1 MANNEQMTKKEMM
14 DIVEK
19 DVIQFLKEQAY
30 KWREQEKSHA
40 RQANYVEAKSYAD
53 MEYAAR
59 VLALEIENE
68 VRERALHYG
77 DKKEV

>member
-1 MANNEQMTKKEMM
+1 MM

-53 MEYAAR
+53 MANAAR
-59 VLALEIENE
+59 VLAVEIENKLYKRMME
-68 VRERALHYG
+68 HDGKYTS
-77 DKKEV
+77 DTK

>member
-1 MANNEQMTKKEMM
+1 MANNEQMT
-14 DIVEK
+14 VS

-30 KWREQEKSHA
+30 KWRVREKFHA

-59 VLALEIENE
+59 VLAVEIENKLYKRMME
-68 VRERALHYG
+68 HDGKYTSES
-77 DKKEV
+77 K

>member
-1 MANNEQMTKKEMM
+1 MANNEQMT
-14 DIVEK
+14 VS

-30 KWREQEKSHA
+30 KWRVQEKFHA

-68 VRERALHYG
+68 VCERALHYD